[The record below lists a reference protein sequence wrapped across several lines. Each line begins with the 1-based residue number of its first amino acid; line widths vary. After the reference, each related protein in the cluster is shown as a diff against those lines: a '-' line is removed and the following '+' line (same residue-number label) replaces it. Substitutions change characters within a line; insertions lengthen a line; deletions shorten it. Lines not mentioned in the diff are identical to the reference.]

1 MKLNFNRALQRCGK
15 ICETGNIQP
24 MKLPG
29 LTIGATREEAS
40 RNSAPEVQLTP
51 GVPDM
56 EV

>member
-1 MKLNFNRALQRCGK
+1 MNFNRALQRCGK